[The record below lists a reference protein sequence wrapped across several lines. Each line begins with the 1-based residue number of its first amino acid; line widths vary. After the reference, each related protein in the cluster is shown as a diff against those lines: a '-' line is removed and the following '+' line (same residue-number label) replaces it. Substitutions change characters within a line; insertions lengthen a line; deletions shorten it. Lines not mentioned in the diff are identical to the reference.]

1 MAGSRSSDDVSQSR
15 SSPAAALSAALASPP
30 SGKLFLHAGKKAAGS
45 CRFSSSQSSNPSR
58 RELLIIFRN
67 FPRAEFHCLV
77 LATPGAGGQN
87 LSH

>member
-1 MAGSRSSDDVSQSR
+1 MAGSRSSDEVSQSR
-15 SSPAAALSAALASPP
+15 SPASALSAALASPP
-30 SGKLFLHAGKKAAGS
+30 PGKLFLHAGKKAAGS
-45 CRFSSSQSSNPSR
+45 CRFSSSQGSNSSR

-77 LATPGAGGQN
+77 LGTPGAGGQN